1 MATLRY
7 QHYEVVVHP
16 DGKPFELGRG
26 AMGITYK
33 AFDTNLRSEVCLKVI
48 NGQFLHSRM
57 ARERFLREARAA
69 ARLRHPNVASV
80 YHLGQDGSSYFYSME
95 FVEGETLQ
103 SLVKR
108 EGPVSAR
115 DILEIALQASR
126 ALAAAQREKLVHR
139 DLKPANIMLAHQD
152 GELLVKLID
161 FGLAKSNGE
170 PDEGSRALTMGFV
183 GTPDY
188 ASPEQIEEKPLDT
201 RSDIYSLGA
210 TMWYA
215 LTGRVMYFGTV
226 PQVMAQQM
234 DRPPPWELLDTQP
247 AELTALMHRML
258 AKERDQRPR
267 DPVELRGMIELCLR
281 SIPTESGASRLSG
294 LGASTE
300 AEPKFEIPPD
310 ATVALAPPEPKPIGA
325 AAKRLDLKASA
336 PPAAPAAPVKPAAPA
351 VILDGPP
358 PETGALVARRY
369 KIGQRLTAQP
379 PEQTFLAEDMA
390 TGHMVALRY
399 LEPTGPGEAGTRK
412 SLLAVL
418 ELAKSKPHPHLL
430 NVLSLEAWNGGTLVV
445 IEWSGGATFSDRLR
459 ARGHFGRPELLHL
472 LEPVAAAADHAA
484 SIGLAGLELSP
495 LGVALPGVDAA
506 APFNPS
512 LVPAVKVGIFG
523 IQHLPPGPSDQA
535 FDVTMVAQAPRTITD
550 HGPGDPDELNR
561 GYQRQLVALIHEMLG
576 RPRPREVGHLAP
588 IAVLGE
594 EGNHALSRARG
605 DEADHGPFES
615 SVEFVRSLR
624 TQTFVSRSAAPPVHR
639 AQSLKIP
646 GRLLPRT
653 QPGVVLTL
661 VPGPLPDGSTPL
673 STRIVAREEFRIGRS
688 PVDAD
693 LVTWF
698 QPRNAENDELTR
710 RLSKVHCYLRRRG
723 GRLMAIDSENSN
735 GTELDERR
743 LPRSTATGEPLP
755 ESGVLAL
762 DTRYVIDFRLVPGS
776 PSGRPQVDN
785 LPQWAGASAAA
796 NVSSPGSVALDPT
809 ALGGVIFE
817 PRCTT
822 TMRRAVWL
830 LSGIAFGSDPG
841 LALSAPATEGLRP
854 VQGYIHHHL
863 GQFWLENLDGN
874 GAVMLDGI
882 MLGGNEVA
890 PLVTGQ
896 KLRLGTVDFV
906 IDVE

>member
-80 YHLGQDGSSYFYSME
+80 YHLGQDGNSYFYSME

-139 DLKPANIMLAHQD
+139 DLKPANIMLARQD

-161 FGLAKSNGE
+161 FGLAKSNGDL
-170 PDEGSRALTMGFV
+170 DEGSRALTMGFV

-210 TMWYA
+210 TMWYS
-215 LTGRVMYFGTV
+215 LTGRVMYTGTV

-247 AELTALMHRML
+247 AELTALMHKML
-258 AKERDQRPR
+258 AKDREQRPR

-281 SIPTESGASRLSG
+281 TIPSDAGASRLGNLG
-294 LGASTE
+294 LSTDAE
-300 AEPKFEIPPD
+300 AKFEIPPD
-310 ATVALAPPEPKPIGA
+310 PTVAIAPLESKPVSA

-336 PPAAPAAPVKPAAPA
+336 APPAPA
-351 VILDGPP
+351 VPSAPVAPLDGPP

-369 KIGQRLTAQP
+369 KIGQRLIAQP
-379 PEQTFLAEDMA
+379 PDQTYLAEDMA
-390 TGHMVALRY
+390 SGHMVALRY
-399 LEPTGPGEAGTRK
+399 LEPPGPGESGARK
-412 SLLAVL
+412 ALLECL
-418 ELAKSKPHPHLL
+418 ERAKAKPHPHLL
-430 NVLSLEAWNGGTLVV
+430 NVLSLEPWNGGTLVV

-484 SIGLAGLELSP
+484 SIGLASLELSP

-523 IQHLPPGPSDQA
+523 IQHVPPGPSDQA
-535 FDVTMVAQAPRTITD
+535 FDVTMVAQATRTITD
-550 HGPGDPDELNR
+550 HGSGDPDELNR
-561 GYQRQLVALIHEMLG
+561 AYQRQLVALIHEMLG
-576 RPRPREVGHLAP
+576 RPRPRDVGHLAP

-594 EGNHALSRARG
+594 EGNHALTRARG
-605 DEADHGPFES
+605 DDPDHGPFES
-615 SVEFVRSLR
+615 SLDFVRGLR
-624 TQTFVSRSAAPPVHR
+624 TQTFVNRSAAPPLHR
-639 AQSLKIP
+639 VQSLKIP
-646 GRLLPRT
+646 GRLLTRT
-653 QPGVVLTL
+653 QPGLVLTL
-661 VPGPLPDGSTPL
+661 APGLLPDGSTTL
-673 STRIVAREEFRIGRS
+673 STRIVARDEFRIGRS

-723 GRLMAIDSENSN
+723 GRLTAIDSESSN

-755 ESGVLAL
+755 ESGILAL
-762 DTRYVIDFRLVPGS
+762 DTRYVIDFRLLPGS
-776 PSGRPQVDN
+776 PAGRPQIDN
-785 LPQWAGASAAA
+785 LPQWAGATAAA
-796 NVSSPGSVALDPT
+796 PGSSPGSVALDPT
-809 ALGGVIFE
+809 ALGGMIFQ
-817 PRCTT
+817 PRCETT
-822 TMRRAVWL
+822 IRRAVWL
-830 LSGIAFGSDPG
+830 LSGIAFGSDAG
-841 LALSAPATEGLRP
+841 LALSAPAAEGLRP
-854 VQGYIHHHL
+854 VQGYLHHHR
-863 GQFWLENLDGN
+863 GHFWIENLDGN

-882 MLGGNEVA
+882 MLGGNEIA

-896 KLRLGTVDFV
+896 KLRLGAVDFLV
-906 IDVE
+906 DVE

>member
-103 SLVKR
+103 GLVKR

-161 FGLAKSNGE
+161 FGLAKSNGDL
-170 PDEGSRALTMGFV
+170 DEGSRALTMGFV

-215 LTGRVMYFGTV
+215 LTGRVMYNGTV

-234 DRPPPWELLDTQP
+234 DRPPPWELLDRQP
-247 AELTALMHRML
+247 VELTALLHKML
-258 AKERDQRPR
+258 SKDREQRPR
-267 DPVELRGMIELCLR
+267 DPVELRGMIEHCLR
-281 SIPTESGASRLSG
+281 SIPASAGVSSLSN
-294 LGASTE
+294 L
-300 AEPKFEIPPD
+300 
-310 ATVALAPPEPKPIGA
+310 TVAANAEQIFEVPLDPTVAAGPREVKPA
-325 AAKRLDLKASA
+325 AASAKRLDIKAA
-336 PPAAPAAPVKPAAPA
+336 AAPAAAPVPASVPAA
-351 VILDGPP
+351 LDGPP
-358 PETGALVARRY
+358 PESGVLVARRY
-369 KIGQRLTAQP
+369 KIGHRITAQP

-390 TGHMVALRY
+390 TGHQVALRC
-399 LEPTGPGEAGTRK
+399 LEAAGPGATVSRK
-412 SLLAVL
+412 ALLESLERAM
-418 ELAKSKPHPHLL
+418 AQPHPHLL
-430 NVLSLEAWNGGTLVV
+430 NVLALVPWNGGTIVV

-506 APFNPS
+506 APFNPA
-512 LVPAVKVGIFG
+512 LIPGVKVGIFG
-523 IQHLPPGPSDQA
+523 IQHVPPGPSDQA
-535 FDVTMVAQAPRTITD
+535 FDVTMVAPATRTLTD
-550 HGPGDPDELNR
+550 HGPMDRDELNR
-561 GYQRQLVALIHEMLG
+561 SYQHELVALIHELLG
-576 RPRPREVGHLAP
+576 RQRPKDANHLVP

-594 EGNHALSRARG
+594 EGNWALRRARG
-605 DEADHGPFES
+605 EDPDHGPFES
-615 SVEFVRSLR
+615 SVEFVRALR
-624 TQTFVSRSAAPPVHR
+624 TQTFVSRSSPPPLQR
-639 AQSLKIP
+639 IQTLKIP
-646 GRLLPRT
+646 GRLLTRVQRGT
-653 QPGVVLTL
+653 VLTL
-661 VPGPLPDGSTPL
+661 VPGPVPDGTTPL
-673 STRIVAREEFRIGRS
+673 STRIVARDEFRIGRS

-693 LVTWF
+693 VITWF
-698 QPRNAENDELTR
+698 QPRNPENDELTR
-710 RLSKVHCYLRRRG
+710 RLSKVHCVVIRRG

-735 GTELDERR
+735 GTELDGRR
-743 LPRSTATGEPLP
+743 LPRSTTTGEPLP
-755 ESGVLAL
+755 ESGTLAL
-762 DTRYVIDFRLVPGS
+762 DTRFLVDFRLLPGS
-776 PSGRPQVDN
+776 PAGRPQIDN
-785 LPQWAGASAAA
+785 LAQWSGAGSAPAA
-796 NVSSPGSVALDPT
+796 SSPGSVALDPA

-817 PRCTT
+817 PRTAP

-830 LSGIAFGSDPG
+830 LTGLAFGSNPA
-841 LALSAPATEGLRP
+841 LALSAPAADGLRP
-854 VQGYIHHHL
+854 VQGYIHHHH

-874 GAVMLDGI
+874 GAVVLDGI
-882 MLGGNEVA
+882 MLGANEVA

-896 KLRLGTVDFV
+896 HLRIGALDFTVE
-906 IDVE
+906 VE

>member
-80 YHLGQDGSSYFYSME
+80 YHLGQDGNCYFYSME

-108 EGPVSAR
+108 EGPISAR

-139 DLKPANIMLAHQD
+139 DLKPANIMLARQD

-161 FGLAKSNGE
+161 FGLAKSNGDL
-170 PDEGSRALTMGFV
+170 DEGSRALTMGFV

-215 LTGRVMYFGTV
+215 LTGRVMYTGTV

-247 AELTALMHRML
+247 AELTALMHKML
-258 AKERDQRPR
+258 AKDREQRPR

-281 SIPTESGASRLSG
+281 SIPSDAGTSRLANLG
-294 LGASTE
+294 LASD
-300 AEPKFEIPPD
+300 AEDKFEIPPD
-310 ATVALAPPEPKPIGA
+310 PTVALAPLETKPVGA

-336 PPAAPAAPVKPAAPA
+336 PPAAPAAPSAPLA
-351 VILDGPP
+351 PLDGPP

-369 KIGQRLTAQP
+369 KIGHRLTAQP
-379 PEQTFLAEDMA
+379 PEPTFLAEDMA
-390 TGHMVALRY
+390 SGHMVALRY
-399 LEPTGPGEAGTRK
+399 LEPPGPGESGARRT
-412 SLLAVL
+412 LLEVL
-418 ELAKSKPHPHLL
+418 ERAKAKPHPHLL
-430 NVLSLEAWNGGTLVV
+430 NILSLEPWNGGTLVV

-484 SIGLAGLELSP
+484 SIGLAGLELTP

-506 APFNPS
+506 APFNPA

-535 FDVTMVAQAPRTITD
+535 FDVTMVSQATRTITD
-550 HGPGDPDELNR
+550 HGSGDPDELNR
-561 GYQRQLVALIHEMLG
+561 GYQRQLVSLIHEMLG
-576 RPRPREVGHLAP
+576 RPRPRETGHLAP

-594 EGNHALSRARG
+594 EGNHALTRARG
-605 DEADHGPFES
+605 DDPDHGPFES
-615 SVEFVRSLR
+615 AVDFVRGLR
-624 TQTFVSRSAAPPVHR
+624 TQTFVSRSAALPLQRV
-639 AQSLKIP
+639 QSLKIP
-646 GRLLPRT
+646 GRLLSRA
-653 QPGVVLTL
+653 QAGLVLTL
-661 VPGPLPDGSTPL
+661 APGPLPDGTTML
-673 STRIVAREEFRIGRS
+673 STRLVARDEFRIGRS
-688 PVDAD
+688 PVEAD

-698 QPRNAENDELTR
+698 MPRNSENDELTR

-755 ESGVLAL
+755 ETGVLAL
-762 DTRYVIDFRLVPGS
+762 DTRYVIDFHLLPGS
-776 PSGRPQVDN
+776 PSGRPQIDN
-785 LPQWAGASAAA
+785 LPQWTGAATGKSG
-796 NVSSPGSVALDPT
+796 SSPGSVTLDPT
-809 ALGGVIFE
+809 ALGGMTFQ
-817 PRCTT
+817 PRCATT
-822 TMRRAVWL
+822 IRRAVWL
-830 LSGIAFGSDPG
+830 LSAIAFGSDPS
-841 LALSAPATEGLRP
+841 LALSAPAVEGLRP
-854 VQGYIHHHL
+854 VQGYIHHYL

-882 MLGGNEVA
+882 MLGGNEIA
-890 PLVTGQ
+890 PLVSGQ
-896 KLRLGTVDFV
+896 KLRLGVVDFV